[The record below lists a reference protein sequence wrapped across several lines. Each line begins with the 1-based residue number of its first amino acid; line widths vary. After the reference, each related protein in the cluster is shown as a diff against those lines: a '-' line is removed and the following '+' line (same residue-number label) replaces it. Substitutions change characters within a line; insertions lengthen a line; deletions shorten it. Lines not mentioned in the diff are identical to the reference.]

1 MSGISHTKALLTRVL
16 YNVEMREQLA
26 AFDGEKAV
34 LAAEIQQLK
43 AERALMQ
50 TQLDDCA
57 SQFRQQ
63 EASLALKDDLL
74 GAAQQQVLM

>member
-1 MSGISHTKALLTRVL
+1 
-16 YNVEMREQLA
+16 MREQQA

-43 AERALMQ
+43 AERALMRM
-50 TQLDDCA
+50 QLDDCA

-63 EASLALKDDLL
+63 EASLALKDEVLS
-74 GAAQQQVLM
+74 AAQQQVLV